1 MAGLEA
7 AAARGRKGGRPKAMG
22 VAKIEAAQRLLAGG
36 MPIKDV
42 AATLEVGVSTLYR
55 YGIAGAVVTP

>member
-1 MAGLEA
+1 
-7 AAARGRKGGRPKAMG
+7 MG
-22 VAKIEAAQRLLAGG
+22 TAKIEAARHLLAGG

-55 YGIAGAVVTP
+55 YGLSGSAVAHAGQEGDTK